1 MRSRHECK
9 RRFNS
14 HLLTLLRHS
23 TPEQFIARFST
34 SPPSRQRNGMPFEEI
49 QQITF
54 SCTGS
59 SFSETSRD
67 LDEQIPYSQCMSI
80 RSEAKISP
88 CDGEEFQGKSAL
100 SIGFQRPTRQ
110 SGATLLELQLSCS
123 SIIGRKHRFAGS
135 LKLYVQMA
143 DVGNGRT
150 KCLSLPRAAEE
161 CLEAISREWLPPVC
175 VIKLL
180 ITRGHQEQSGV

>member
-1 MRSRHECK
+1 
-9 RRFNS
+9 
-14 HLLTLLRHS
+14 
-23 TPEQFIARFST
+23 
-34 SPPSRQRNGMPFEEI
+34 MPFEEI

-54 SCTGS
+54 SRTGS

-67 LDEQIPYSQCMSI
+67 PEGQVPYSQCMLI

-88 CDGEEFQGKSAL
+88 SDGEDFLGKSAL
-100 SIGFQRPTRQ
+100 TIGFQRPTSH

-123 SIIGRKHRFAGS
+123 SIIGKKHRFAGS
-135 LKLYVQMA
+135 LNLYVRMA
-143 DVGNGRT
+143 DVVNGRT

-180 ITRGHQEQSGV
+180 ITRGYQEQSGV